1 MVFKSFRVGA
11 VRLLALCLAAT
22 IFAGCGGSSA
32 SKEPPQTVNGPGFTF
47 SAPAG
52 WQLATGRRLAS
63 AAHGADLVQ
72 VATFPLLKPY
82 SDALFAK
89 VERELNARMK
99 EVAKQTGGT
108 VSGPS
113 TVTTGGVRSHSYEV
127 RSGDRIDQY
136 TFVLRNMREYQ
147 LLCRRQKSSNDDAWK
162 LLITSFRPV

>member
-1 MVFKSFRVGA
+1 VSVGSRRA
-11 VRLLALCLAAT
+11 
-22 IFAGCGGSSA
+22 SA
-32 SKEPPQTVNGPGFTF
+32 SQGDE
-47 SAPAG
+47 
-52 WQLATGRRLAS
+52 
-63 AAHGADLVQ
+63 LVQ

-89 VERELNARMK
+89 VERELDVRMK

-108 VSGPS
+108 VSGSS
-113 TVTTGGVRSHSYEV
+113 TVTAGGVRSHSYEV

-147 LLCRRQKSSNDDAWK
+147 LLCRRQTSSSDDACR